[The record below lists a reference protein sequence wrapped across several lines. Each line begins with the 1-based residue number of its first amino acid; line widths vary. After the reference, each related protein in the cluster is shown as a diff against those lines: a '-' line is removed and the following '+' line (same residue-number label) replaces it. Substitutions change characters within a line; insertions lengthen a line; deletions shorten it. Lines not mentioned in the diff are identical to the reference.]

1 MDRSAPVD
9 GFSLA
14 YERAGS
20 GPPVV
25 LLHGWPGD
33 HTDHEDVVPLLTPD
47 FEVVVPDLRG
57 FGESDKHL
65 EPPAEAYSAVAQ
77 ARSVVGL
84 IDELGLDAPVIAGYD
99 IGSRIAQAIARD
111 TPEKVHA
118 LVVSP
123 PLPGVGQR
131 ILSPEAMREFW
142 YQGFHQL
149 PLIEQI
155 LDGDPV
161 AVRAYLSHF
170 WNHWSGPDYTPT
182 DARLDHL
189 AAVYGEPGAMTASI
203 GWYRAGSGGVASAL
217 AEDGAGAADRHAH
230 HGAVARARPALPA
243 RVVGPPRRVLQ
254 RRRPALAR
262 RRRALH
268 AARGAGGVRG
278 GDPGAAL
285 GRAGRPRRR
294 FGSRVSCGLGSA
306 VAHWPA

>member
-1 MDRSAPVD
+1 MDRSAAVD

-33 HTDHEDVVPLLTPD
+33 HTDHDDVVPLLTAD

-99 IGSRIAQAIARD
+99 IGSRIAQAIGRD

-123 PLPGVGQR
+123 PLPGIGQR

-149 PLIEQI
+149 GLIEQI

-161 AVRAYLSHF
+161 AVRAYLAHF

-182 DARLDHL
+182 DARLDHH
-189 AAVYGEPGAMTASI
+189 AAHYGEPGAMTASI

-217 AEDGAGAADRHAH
+217 AETAPEARIATPTTVLWQEHDPLFPRAWSDRLDVFFSDVDLRWLDDAGHFTPLEAPEVLAAAIRE
-230 HGAVARARPALPA
+230 
-243 RVVGPPRRVLQ
+243 RR
-254 RRRPALAR
+254 
-262 RRRALH
+262 
-268 AARGAGGVRG
+268 
-278 GDPGAAL
+278 
-285 GRAGRPRRR
+285 
-294 FGSRVSCGLGSA
+294 
-306 VAHWPA
+306 

>member
-14 YERAGS
+14 YERTGS

-33 HTDHEDVVPLLTPD
+33 HTDHEDVVPLLTAD

-123 PLPGVGQR
+123 PLPGAGQR
-131 ILSPEAMREFW
+131 ILSPGAMREFW
-142 YQGFHQL
+142 YQAFHQL

-161 AVRAYLSHF
+161 AVRVYLAHF

-189 AAVYGEPGAMTASI
+189 AAAYGEPGAMTASI

-217 AEDGAGAADRHAH
+217 AETAPEQRIATPTTVLWQEHDPLFPRAWSDRLDVFFSAADLCWLDGAGHFTPLEAPAVFAAAIRE
-230 HGAVARARPALPA
+230 
-243 RVVGPPRRVLQ
+243 RR
-254 RRRPALAR
+254 
-262 RRRALH
+262 
-268 AARGAGGVRG
+268 
-278 GDPGAAL
+278 
-285 GRAGRPRRR
+285 
-294 FGSRVSCGLGSA
+294 
-306 VAHWPA
+306 